1 MQAHLPLAFDTP
13 LFRLGGATITLTT
26 LLAVAAVLVGCA
38 IAVAVVEM
46 GARRMARREAGNA
59 SALYAGSRI
68 ARYAIW
74 IAGSFLAISVAGI
87 DLGGLAFLAGAL
99 GVGIGFGLQ
108 NVVNN
113 FVCGIVILLEGTL
126 RIGDFVDLQSG
137 VRGHV
142 RAIGLRYTQVTT
154 NDAIDVIVPN
164 SEFVNGRVTNW
175 TLGSSNRRVRVPFS
189 VAYGA
194 DKEAVRSAAIGA
206 AGRVAGTL
214 GDEAHAPGVWLVN
227 LGDNGMEFEL
237 VVWVGAD
244 RVARPSNTHAA
255 YLWEIESALRAAG
268 IEVPFPQ
275 RDLRVRGPVE
285 VRIDGPEQTRER
297 AHTP

>member
-1 MQAHLPLAFDTP
+1 MSSMQAQLPLAFDTP

-126 RIGDFVDLQSG
+126 RIGDFVDEHDVEEDSYIKALPSG
-137 VRGHV
+137 DFIVKALTPVDDFNEFFEAGFSEEEFDTIGGVVMSAFGHLPKRNEV
-142 RAIGLRYTQVTT
+142 TDIGEFRFRVISADSRRIHLLRLT
-154 NDAIDVIVPN
+154 P
-164 SEFVNGRVTNW
+164 
-175 TLGSSNRRVRVPFS
+175 L
-189 VAYGA
+189 
-194 DKEAVRSAAIGA
+194 
-206 AGRVAGTL
+206 
-214 GDEAHAPGVWLVN
+214 
-227 LGDNGMEFEL
+227 
-237 VVWVGAD
+237 
-244 RVARPSNTHAA
+244 
-255 YLWEIESALRAAG
+255 LR
-268 IEVPFPQ
+268 
-275 RDLRVRGPVE
+275 
-285 VRIDGPEQTRER
+285 
-297 AHTP
+297 